1 MAITLSQSTT
11 QSSQVSNS
19 WQVNQIPQVSDL
31 SQVSEPAIPMA
42 KWNDEDCYFVTIRA
56 RYFDFTLNI
65 YYRSVLRNLRESK
78 KMFDLNL
85 YSFIIMPNHV
95 HLLMSLKQ
103 ECNLSKIMHYLKR
116 HSSRQMNGTL
126 TSQLQAQTPQF
137 PIQVSQFPSQVSQ
150 FPSQVSQVR
159 QPVIAQVQP
168 VISTAQPVI
177 ATVQPM
183 ITQACEE
190 SPELFRWIPRFY
202 ERRIRDERDFN
213 NVIDYINIK
222 NLNDLQE
229 KYGYK
234 GSIEDYPFYTY
245 TNPDLIDE
253 Y

>member
-1 MAITLSQSTT
+1 
-11 QSSQVSNS
+11 
-19 WQVNQIPQVSDL
+19 
-31 SQVSEPAIPMA
+31 
-42 KWNDEDCYFVTIRA
+42 
-56 RYFDFTLNI
+56 
-65 YYRSVLRNLRESK
+65 
-78 KMFDLNL
+78 
-85 YSFIIMPNHV
+85 MPNHV

-137 PIQVSQFPSQVSQ
+137 PIQVSQ